1 MKIEIPLS
9 GARMIMA
16 SDGLWDHVTGR
27 RAMRETRKLSVEE
40 CAESLVRLAE
50 ERSKEGEPR
59 IKGSSVFCGWY

>member
-1 MKIEIPLS
+1 MKLEIPLS
-9 GARMIMA
+9 GARMIIA

-27 RAMRETRKLSVEE
+27 RAIRETRKLALDE

-59 IKGSSVFCGWY
+59 LKGLLAGCN